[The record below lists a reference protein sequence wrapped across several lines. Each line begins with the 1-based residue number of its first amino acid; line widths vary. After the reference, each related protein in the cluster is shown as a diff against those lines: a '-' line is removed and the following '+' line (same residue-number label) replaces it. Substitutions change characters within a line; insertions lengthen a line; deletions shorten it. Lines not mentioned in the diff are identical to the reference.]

1 MTSKELCVLGL
12 DPGLTASSPT
22 GVALVR
28 GDVLMDSRCVELDG
42 AGDWGERLDHVID
55 FLEKYFE
62 AHQAVIEAAAYE
74 IPFTGPSRKVGIMLA
89 HVGGVLRAVAWR
101 YGVMVAQV
109 YPSQAK
115 LALAG
120 SGQAGKERMI
130 EAARE
135 RFGREVTKDEADAIG
150 VSVAAKE
157 MFK

>member
-12 DPGLTASSPT
+12 DPGLTASNPT

-28 GDVLMDSRCVELDG
+28 GETLVDSRCVELDG
-42 AGDWGERLDHVID
+42 NLDWGGRLDQVID
-55 FLEKYFE
+55 FLENYFE
-62 AHQAVIEAAAYE
+62 AHSKVIEAAAYE

-89 HVGGVLRAVAWR
+89 HVGGALRAVAWR

-109 YPSQAK
+109 YPTQVK
-115 LALAG
+115 LALTG
-120 SGQAGKERMI
+120 NGQANKEKMVV
-130 EAARE
+130 AARL

-150 VSVAAKE
+150 VAVAAKE